1 MGNVKTGLKQRLE
14 YVFPKE
20 YNFYK
25 KNLDVEDDKIVLK
38 SNYCIDCVKE
48 EDIWFK
54 LYFMYGAQDGN
65 NMNMHNL
72 NGVSGNN
79 KSDFKYILAGSGLR
93 KIFDYHIDW
102 SRAESMDIFE
112 FTYLVATNPPNESPP
127 ITQLS
132 ISLYFFITSSAL
144 FFPKSG

>member
-25 KNLDVEDDKIVLK
+25 KNLDVEDNKIFLK

-54 LYFMYGAQDGN
+54 FYFMYGTQDSN
-65 NMNMHNL
+65 NMCMNNL
-72 NGVSGNN
+72 NGAGGNN
-79 KSDFKYILAGSGLR
+79 IHVYYWRVCIWLVTMGIALKTRSELKQIKS
-93 KIFDYHIDW
+93 
-102 SRAESMDIFE
+102 M
-112 FTYLVATNPPNESPP
+112 
-127 ITQLS
+127 
-132 ISLYFFITSSAL
+132 L
-144 FFPKSG
+144 FWINC